1 LKSHNILLN
10 GSSAKICDVGCARVA
25 QITGMVTTQ
34 QSITFLQSN
43 TAKGATDAKEN
54 NNNNKNVVGT
64 PAYMAPELFDRSL
77 DITFGID
84 VFAIAVLFW
93 ECLSG
98 EPPWSHVQ
106 HPVQIAFAVCND
118 ERCDVEKVG
127 DWEEAKL
134 LIKKCWKRVPGDR
147 LRMHEIVELLRDM
160 RTRVR

>member
-1 LKSHNILLN
+1 
-10 GSSAKICDVGCARVA
+10 
-25 QITGMVTTQ
+25 MVTTQ

-106 HPVQIAFAVCND
+106 HPVQIALLVCND
-118 ERCDVEKVG
+118 E
-127 DWEEAKL
+127 
-134 LIKKCWKRVPGDR
+134 
-147 LRMHEIVELLRDM
+147 
-160 RTRVR
+160 

>member
-1 LKSHNILLN
+1 
-10 GSSAKICDVGCARVA
+10 
-25 QITGMVTTQ
+25 
-34 QSITFLQSN
+34 
-43 TAKGATDAKEN
+43 
-54 NNNNKNVVGT
+54 
-64 PAYMAPELFDRSL
+64 MAPELFDRSL

-84 VFAIAVLFW
+84 VFALAVLFW

-147 LRMHEIVELLRDM
+147 LRMHEIVELLKDM